1 MAEKSEKATPK
12 KLRDSR
18 KKGQVAK
25 SQDFPSVFTFITSIA
40 VVLFTTKYL
49 FEQLGGYIVGTFRS
63 IAGTTDLTNR
73 AGGYLAQCLVII
85 LETSL
90 PIVVITSLVGV
101 LVSFLVVG
109 PVFSSEV
116 LKIDLKRLNPVTN
129 LKNMFKMKT
138 WIELIKSILKIAG
151 AMFLIYS
158 VIYNSVPEIIGT
170 AAIAPIGSAYVFSS
184 FLTKVIIRVGIFF
197 LIVAI
202 FDLAYQRHNFQKEMK
217 MEKFE
222 VKQEFRDTEGDPH
235 MKSRRKQVAQ
245 ELAYQEGPMAAR
257 RARAIIT
264 NPIHLAVALEYD
276 EAKEPAPKILT
287 MGQGLVADQIIKIG
301 QQAFVP
307 IMRNVLLAQTL
318 FRKGKIGEYIPE
330 ETYEA
335 IAEILQWLKR
345 LEAGE
350 EEPELFK

>member
-1 MAEKSEKATPK
+1 MAEKTEKATPK

-25 SQDFPSVFTFITSIA
+25 SQDFPSAFTFITSIS
-40 VVLFTTKYL
+40 VVLFSTKYL
-49 FEQLGGYIVGTFRS
+49 FEQMGGYIIATFRS
-63 IAGTTDLTNR
+63 IAGTSDMTNR
-73 AGGYLAQCLVII
+73 VGGYLGQCLMII
-85 LETSL
+85 LECSL
-90 PIVVITSLVGV
+90 PIVVVTSLVGV

-129 LKNMFKMKT
+129 IKNMFKMKT
-138 WIELIKSILKIAG
+138 WIELIKSILKISG
-151 AMFLIYS
+151 AMLLIYS
-158 VIYNSVPEIIGT
+158 VIYSSVPEIIGT
-170 AAIAPIGSAYVFSS
+170 AAIAPIGSAVVFSS

-197 LIVAI
+197 ILVAI

-222 VKQEFRDTEGDPH
+222 VKQEFRDTEGDPQS
-235 MKSRRKQVAQ
+235 KAAQRQVAQ
-245 ELAYQEGPMAAR
+245 EVAYQEGPMAAR

-264 NPIHLAVALEYD
+264 NPIHIAVAIEYK
-276 EAKEPAPKILT
+276 ETTEPAPRIVT
-287 MGQGLVADQIIKIG
+287 MGQGIMADKIIRIG
-301 QQAFVP
+301 QDAFVP
-307 IMRNVLLAQTL
+307 IMRNVALAQTL
-318 FRKGKIGEYIPE
+318 FSKGKIGDYVPE

-335 IAEILQWLKR
+335 LAEILQWLKR

>member
-1 MAEKSEKATPK
+1 MAEKTEKATPK
-12 KLRDSR
+12 KLRDAR

-25 SQDFPSVFTFITSIA
+25 AQDFPSAFTFVTSIA
-40 VVLFTTKYL
+40 VVLFSTKYL
-49 FEQLGGYIVGTFRS
+49 FQQLGGYIVSSFRS
-63 IAGTTDLTNR
+63 IAGNLDIANR
-73 AGGYLAQCLVII
+73 SGGYLGQCMMII

-90 PIVVITSLVGV
+90 PIVVITSLVGI
-101 LVSFLVVG
+101 LVSFLVIG

-138 WIELIKSILKIAG
+138 WIELIKSILKISG
-151 AMFLIYS
+151 AMLLIYS

-170 AAIAPIGSAYVFSS
+170 AALPPLGSALIFSS

-245 ELAYQEGPMAAR
+245 EMAYQEGPMAAR

-287 MGQGLVADQIIKIG
+287 MGQGIVADQIIKVA
-301 QQAFVP
+301 QQAYVP
-307 IMRNVLLAQTL
+307 IMRNVTLAQTL
-318 FRKGKIGEYIPE
+318 FRKGKIGEYVPE

-350 EEPELFK
+350 EAPELFK